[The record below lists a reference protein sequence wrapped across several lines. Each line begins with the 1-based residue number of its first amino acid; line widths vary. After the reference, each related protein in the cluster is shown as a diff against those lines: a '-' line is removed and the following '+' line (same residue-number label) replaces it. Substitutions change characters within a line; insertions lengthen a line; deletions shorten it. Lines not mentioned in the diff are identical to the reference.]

1 MIRVLGLMALCAG
14 PVAADTL
21 VAARTIPARSII
33 GPEDIIVRDTD
44 VVGGITDPALAIG
57 KEARVALYAGR
68 PIRAGDLSVPAIVE
82 RNQIVRLVYEN
93 GGIMILTEGRALDRA
108 GPGDWIRVM
117 NLSSRATVSAII
129 DSSGTARV
137 MQ

>member
-1 MIRVLGLMALCAG
+1 MIRVLGLMALCAS